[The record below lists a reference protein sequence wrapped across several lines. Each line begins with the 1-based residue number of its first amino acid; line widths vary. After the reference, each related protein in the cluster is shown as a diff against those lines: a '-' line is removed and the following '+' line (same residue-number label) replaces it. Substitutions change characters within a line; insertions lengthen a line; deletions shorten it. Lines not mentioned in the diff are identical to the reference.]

1 MAGARRSAR
10 QAATRKCR
18 KAQHQPD
25 SRQIRHR
32 NAGPELSGPAFSFP
46 QGRGAG
52 MPQSRSHS
60 PGEGDPRSE
69 QKQTAHGGDHPW
81 LNIRHP
87 ASLRPKIGADDTCC
101 QNRSKRRKNPRTDV
115 LAYHPSGDFPTMMR
129 IARTTEPFSHRTC
142 TVRKRPFNQPLFP
155 SPAPARGRITSSCR
169 RWSSWQPS
177 ERRSWRLRPSER
189 RSSGPS
195 SRPRQRW
202 HPRRRRSSSQ
212 RSCANGASWASPP

>member
-10 QAATRKCR
+10 RAATRKLAKCTTTR
-18 KAQHQPD
+18 LPTD
-25 SRQIRHR
+25 SSSQRR
-32 NAGPELSGPAFSFP
+32 
-46 QGRGAG
+46 
-52 MPQSRSHS
+52 
-60 PGEGDPRSE
+60 PGEFRAGVFFSARQRRGNAPIQKPLTGGRRPPVRTKTNRSWRGSPMAE
-69 QKQTAHGGDHPW
+69 
-81 LNIRHP
+81 HP
-87 ASLRPKIGADDTCC
+87 APGFTPPLQTSAK
-101 QNRSKRRKNPRTDV
+101 NRSKQRKNPRTDV

>member
-1 MAGARRSAR
+1 MHADQPGRPQRANVAKHSTNPPLDRFVIVTPARRVPGR
-10 QAATRKCR
+10 RFLFR
-18 KAQHQPD
+18 KAEARECPNSEATHRGKKTPGQNKEQP
-25 SRQIRHR
+25 
-32 NAGPELSGPAFSFP
+32 PKSGN
-46 QGRGAG
+46 
-52 MPQSRSHS
+52 
-60 PGEGDPRSE
+60 
-69 QKQTAHGGDHPW
+69 HPW

-115 LAYHPSGDFPTMMR
+115 LAYHPSGDFPTTMR

-202 HPRRRRSSSQ
+202 HPRRRRSSSR

>member
-1 MAGARRSAR
+1 
-10 QAATRKCR
+10 
-18 KAQHQPD
+18 
-25 SRQIRHR
+25 
-32 NAGPELSGPAFSFP
+32 
-46 QGRGAG
+46 
-52 MPQSRSHS
+52 MPQFRSHS
-60 PGEGDPRSE
+60 PGEEDPRPE
-69 QKQTAHGGDHPW
+69 QRTTAQKRESPMAE
-81 LNIRHP
+81 HP
-87 ASLRPKIGADDTCC
+87 APGFTPPLQTSAK
-101 QNRSKRRKNPRTDV
+101 NRSKQRKNPRTDV

-202 HPRRRRSSSQ
+202 HPRRRRSSSR